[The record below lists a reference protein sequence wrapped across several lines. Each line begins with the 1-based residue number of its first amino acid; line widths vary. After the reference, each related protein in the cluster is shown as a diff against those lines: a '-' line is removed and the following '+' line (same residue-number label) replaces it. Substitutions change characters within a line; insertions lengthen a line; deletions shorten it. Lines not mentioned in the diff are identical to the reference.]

1 MNRIFTLK
9 YFAFLSLVLLGATT
23 VQSQTTCDNTASCAS
38 ATNTEDFNGDNGG
51 GFSATPSAFVYSGT
65 DFRVASSV
73 KGTFY
78 TLKSRNYA
86 LFASANS
93 TTVGFSIPQ
102 TLNGFTGNYTI
113 NVRSASSGALL
124 ASCSSVYTSG
134 AGTSNCITL
143 TDANLQKTGG
153 NLVYYE
159 IVFNSSNGNGGNGRV
174 LVVDDFKT
182 NAGEAATLPVTFAGL
197 QGMKTA
203 KGTELTWKVGGE
215 VNVARYDVERST
227 TGNGGFAK
235 IGSIVATGSSRYT
248 FTDATNFTGDV
259 FYRIKNVDND
269 GRFKYSTMLQF
280 RNSTSTIVFRVVP
293 TLVTNKAVVQHPA
306 PAGTT
311 FISLTSTAG
320 RTVRTIRPAAGAVE
334 TSIDMT
340 GLQPGLYLLKWS
352 DGSGSVKTAKVIKQ

>member
-1 MNRIFTLK
+1 MKRFFTLK
-9 YFAFLSLVLLGATT
+9 LYVFAFFALLCRITALS
-23 VQSQTTCDNTASCAS
+23 QSCTGIPGTTCIAVTDQFATSSFGNPSGDFAYETPVAIGQPTGDYIIGGNTRGLKRITSYVLSIQNNIFSVGAQITTGLNRISTAATIQVLNASTNAVICQTDVTMQSNGCLS
-38 ATNTEDFNGDNGG
+38 AT
-51 GFSATPSAFVYSGT
+51 FSGLAGVNVKIAF
-65 DFRVASSV
+65 
-73 KGTFY
+73 
-78 TLKSRNYA
+78 
-86 LFASANS
+86 LF
-93 TTVGFSIPQ
+93 T
-102 TLNGFTGNYTI
+102 
-113 NVRSASSGALL
+113 
-124 ASCSSVYTSG
+124 
-134 AGTSNCITL
+134 
-143 TDANLQKTGG
+143 KT
-153 NLVYYE
+153 
-159 IVFNSSNGNGGNGRV
+159 GNGGTTFDNFGIDPAQTV
-174 LVVDDFKT
+174 
-182 NAGEAATLPVTFAGL
+182 LPVTFTGL

-306 PAGTT
+306 SAGTT